1 MPRPKRNN
9 FLTGALVIAAAH
21 IITKVIGALF
31 KIPLDRFILQAQGM
45 GIYNATYNI
54 YNWLFIVSTAG
65 IPVAI
70 SKMVAESVAHTNYRE
85 ARRIFKVSLGTMFC
99 IGLFAAAVLFF
110 GAGGFSTMI
119 AMPRTALSMMVMAP
133 SLLFACLMSSFR
145 GYFQGLQNMMPT
157 ALSEVVESSFKLIA
171 GLALSAAL
179 LPMGLEYASAGAIGG
194 VSIGG
199 AFALLFLLCAFLYY
213 TRRTREDTPDTLPI
227 ASRKQILK
235 RLLKLA
241 LPITLGASVFSLTTV
256 IDTTMVANLL
266 KGLGFS
272 VEVRESLFGYL
283 SRATTMFNLP
293 PTIIA
298 AIAISIVPAIAAQN
312 ELHQTEQM
320 HRQIKTSLR
329 MTLLFS
335 LPCAFGLS
343 CLAEPILALIYND
356 GSHAELL
363 TILGLSVATVTFVQV
378 SNAILQALGKTWAPV
393 KNMLIGGLVKIGI
406 NYLLVSNIN
415 INISGAPIGTF
426 CCYGIIVI
434 LNIIDIKRI
443 TPIRFGCWNFL
454 FKPLLAAGIMSI
466 IAHTVQKVTFAALGL
481 TLSVATA
488 ILCGAVTY
496 VVLLF
501 VTRAVT
507 EEELALLPKGD
518 KITAL
523 CKKCKL
529 I

>member
-1 MPRPKRNN
+1 MSRPKRNN
-9 FLTGALVIAAAH
+9 FLTGALIIAAAH
-21 IITKVIGALF
+21 IITKIIGALF

-70 SKMVAESVAHTNYRE
+70 SKMVAESVAHNNYKE
-85 ARRIFKVSLGTMFC
+85 ARRIFKVSLGTMLC
-99 IGLFAAAVLFF
+99 IGLLAATVLFF
-110 GAGGFSTMI
+110 GAGGFSSMI
-119 AMPRTALSMMVMAP
+119 AMPRTRLSMMVMAP

-171 GLALSAAL
+171 GLALSSLL

-199 AFALLFLLCAFLYY
+199 GFALLFLLCAFFFYKN
-213 TRRTREDTPDTLPI
+213 RTPDSAEDNLTP
-227 ASRKQILK
+227 ASRRQILK

-256 IDTTMVANLL
+256 IDTTMVSNLL

-298 AIAISIVPAIAAQN
+298 AIAISIVPAIATQN

-329 MTLLFS
+329 LTLLFS

-343 CLAEPILALIYND
+343 CLAGPILSLIYND
-356 GSHAELL
+356 GNHAELL

-406 NYLLVSNIN
+406 NYLLVSQID

-426 CCYGIIVI
+426 CCYAVIVL

-443 TPIRFGCWNFL
+443 TPIRFGCWNFV
-454 FKPLLAAGIMSI
+454 FKPLIATLLMSVV
-466 IAHTVQKVTFAALGL
+466 AFFVQKVTFAALGL
-481 TLSVATA
+481 TLSVGIA
-488 ILCGAVTY
+488 IFCAAVTY
-496 VVLLF
+496 VILLF
-501 VTRAVT
+501 MTRALS
-507 EEELALLPKGD
+507 EDELLLLPKGE
-518 KITAL
+518 KLAAL
-523 CKKCKL
+523 CRKCKL

>member
-1 MPRPKRNN
+1 MSKPKRNN
-9 FLTGALVIAAAH
+9 FLTGALIIAAAH

-31 KIPLDRFILQAQGM
+31 KIPLDRFILHDRGM

-85 ARRIFKVSLGTMFC
+85 ARRIFKVSFYTMFF
-99 IGLFAAAVLFF
+99 IGILAAAILFL
-110 GAGGFSTMI
+110 GAGGFSDLI
-119 AMPRTALSMMVMAP
+119 AMPRTRLSLMVMAP

-171 GLALSAAL
+171 GLALAAYF
-179 LPMGLEYASAGAIGG
+179 LPVGIEYASAGAIGG

-199 AFALLFLLCAFLYY
+199 FCALLFLMVSFFFYSRQKTNY
-213 TRRTREDTPDTLPI
+213 TPAGLPI
-227 ASRKQILK
+227 ASTRRILK
-235 RLLKLA
+235 KLLKLA

-272 VEVRESLFGYL
+272 IETRESLFGYL

-293 PTIIA
+293 PTIIS
-298 AIAISIVPAIAAQN
+298 AIAISIVPVIATQN
-312 ELHQTEQM
+312 ELHQTEAM
-320 HRQIKTSLR
+320 RRQIVTSLR
-329 MTLLFS
+329 MTLLFA

-343 CLAEPILALIYND
+343 CLAEPILSLIYND
-356 GSHAELL
+356 GNHADLL

-378 SNAILQALGKTWAPV
+378 SNAILQALGKTWSPV
-393 KNMLIGGLVKIGI
+393 KNMLVGGLLKIGV
-406 NYLLVSNIN
+406 NYLLVSRPD

-426 CCYGIIVI
+426 LCYGVIVI
-434 LNIIDIKRI
+434 LNIIDIKRA
-443 TPIRFGCWNFL
+443 TPIRFGSWNFVI
-454 FKPLLAAGIMSI
+454 KPLLSTLIMSVV
-466 IAHTVQKVTFAALGL
+466 AYFVQQLTFPAVGL
-481 TLSVATA
+481 TLSVGLA
-488 ILCGAVTY
+488 IACGGLTY
-496 VVLLF
+496 LVLLF
-501 VTRAVT
+501 ITRTIT
-507 EEELALLPKGD
+507 EEELSLLPKGEQ
-518 KITAL
+518 ITAL